1 MCTRDA
7 RASSPK
13 KCAAL
18 KRAPNRTVYRL
29 LRFVIR
35 VFLCFLDRLLG
46 RRPDGEVGGRK
57 ICGWRSLFTKRK
69 ANGHCGHDRYS
80 SFFTATAF
88 EFLLNICFSFGSQHK
103 TGDLSLACSF
113 GCCDTIGKERESYSA
128 GFCIKV
134 EKFHSLVLRL
144 FKKYS

>member
-1 MCTRDA
+1 MVKLVVVKSVA
-7 RASSPK
+7 
-13 KCAAL
+13 
-18 KRAPNRTVYRL
+18 
-29 LRFVIR
+29 
-35 VFLCFLDRLLG
+35 
-46 RRPDGEVGGRK
+46 GG
-57 ICGWRSLFTKRK
+57 LFCTKRK

-128 GFCIKV
+128 GLCIKV
-134 EKFHSLVLRL
+134 KKFHSLVLKL